1 MYFYK
6 TLALLILTA
15 NSIFA
20 GKVNLIVSF
29 HSTNDAG
36 ITELERKYDLVRV
49 YFSER
54 LKMGHYFTD
63 SDLDKLIEELSASG
77 IVKFAEKNSELSLN
91 SAIVDSYIN
100 QYHLNNAIGPD
111 INWLNADSYS
121 QKHSFS
127 EEPIIIAVIDTGFT
141 FGSGSAF
148 NNNDLLFNLNDPV
161 NEIDDDGNGYVD
173 DYLGWD
179 FSEEPG
185 DKDVSPELTSTE
197 FNHGNMVASMI
208 FGEDQVTG
216 LTNIIAD
223 QNIKLL
229 PLKVGHLVEIDGR
242 NELRIPTDQWLRA
255 AEYAMEMG
263 AQIINLSLGGGV
275 YKDSAQLLIDTLEN
289 EDVLVVI
296 SAGNAT
302 LNNPPNNNDINSY
315 YPASYPNEN
324 IISVASIQ
332 QSGELSDFSNFGA
345 SSVDIAAP
353 GTQVWAYDPSNT
365 EVKTLYDPNFN
376 TIESFNTWTYGSLPG
391 NLSTYNWGWAYD
403 YIDNRGYLHDGTG
416 GAGISMFSYS
426 TPYQNNTN
434 NWLESGWLN
443 LAGIKNP
450 ELDLEINYALNSV
463 TAIDFLNVEISTDG
477 VNYDLVK
484 FYFGS
489 SSTYGS
495 NNVISL
501 ANYVNQSIKIRF
513 RLLTSN
519 YTNYVFYGV
528 RIVDLNIRGAINYT
542 ETNGTSF
549 SAPLVAGIASLM
561 KSLDPTL
568 SASEIRE
575 IIINTATP
583 LSTLEGK
590 VASGGVL
597 NSYDALHAVHNASK
611 LYYSYNLN
619 NWFHHED
626 AFNDSRYEDFSFR
639 DYEDFKIVINS
650 VSKNPNDTHSLSLR
664 YYGKSKTSG
673 GERALIRNFTTNNNS
688 SEFFLKI
695 VDY

>member
-54 LKMGHYFTD
+54 LKTGHYFTD
-63 SDLDKLIEELSASG
+63 SDLDKLIEELTSSG

-91 SAIVDSYIN
+91 SAIIDSYIN
-100 QYHLNNAIGPD
+100 QYHLNNPIGPD

-161 NEIDDDGNGYVD
+161 NGIDDDGNGYVD

-179 FSEEPG
+179 FSQVPG
-185 DKDVSPELTSTE
+185 DNDVSPQSSL

-208 FGEDQVTG
+208 FGEDQITG
-216 LTNIIAD
+216 FTNIIAD

-229 PLKVGHLVEIDGR
+229 PLKVGFINDVG
-242 NELRIPTDQWLRA
+242 ELKIYNSSWIMA
-255 AEYAMEMG
+255 AEYAMDMG
-263 AQIINLSLGGGV
+263 AHIINLSLGGPGYV
-275 YKDSAQLLIDTLEN
+275 SAAQQIINELEN
-289 EDVLVVI
+289 EDVLVVV
-296 SAGNAT
+296 SAGNDA
-302 LNNPPNNNDINSY
+302 NDNDIIPA
-315 YPASYPNEN
+315 YPASYLNEN
-324 IISVASIQ
+324 IISVANIQ
-332 QSGELSDFSNFGA
+332 QNGDLSYSSNFGI

-353 GTQVWAYDPSNT
+353 GTGVCAYDPFNT
-365 EVKTLYDPNFN
+365 KAEIFYDPNFN
-376 TIESFNTWTYGSLPG
+376 TYETFRDSWTVGSEPG
-391 NLSTYNWGWAYD
+391 NLSSYSWRWGYD
-403 YIDNRGYLHDGTG
+403 YINSRGYLHDGTG
-416 GAGISMFSYS
+416 SSSINYLNA
-426 TPYQNNTN
+426 YQAQTN
-434 NWLESGWLN
+434 NYILSDWLDLD
-443 LAGIKNP
+443 GIKNP
-450 ELDLEINYALNSV
+450 KLNLDIYHNLNSL
-463 TAIDFLNVEISTDG
+463 TAFDSLKVEISTDG
-477 VNYDLVK
+477 VNYDLVG

-489 SSTYGS
+489 STNYGS
-495 NNVISL
+495 NKVLSL
-501 ANYVNQSIKIRF
+501 DNYVDQSIKIRF
-513 RLLTSN
+513 RLETSIFT
-519 YTNYVFYGV
+519 YYGGV
-528 RIVDLNIRGAINYT
+528 RIVGLSISGSINYT

-549 SAPLVAGIASLM
+549 SAPLVAGIAALM

-568 SASEIRE
+568 SAFEIRE
-575 IIINTATP
+575 IIIKTATP
-583 LSTLEGK
+583 QVPLEGK
-590 VASGGVL
+590 VVSGGVL
-597 NSYDALHAVHNASK
+597 NSYDALHAVYNSSK

-626 AFNDSRYEDFSFR
+626 AFDDSRYEDFSFR

-650 VSKNPNDTHSLSLR
+650 VSKNPNDTHSISLR

-673 GERALIRNFTTNNNS
+673 GERALIRNFTTNNS

>member
-6 TLALLILTA
+6 TLALLILAA
-15 NSIFA
+15 NSLFA
-20 GKVNLIVSF
+20 GKVNLIVCFNSL
-29 HSTNDAG
+29 DEAG
-36 ITELERKYDLVRV
+36 IVELEKKYDLVRF

-54 LKMGHYFTD
+54 LKTGHYFTD
-63 SDLDKLIEELSASG
+63 SDIDKLIEELSASG
-77 IVKFAEKNSELSLN
+77 IVKFAERNSELSLD
-91 SAIVDSYIN
+91 SAIIDSYIN
-100 QYHLNNAIGPD
+100 QYHLNNPIGPD

-179 FSEEPG
+179 FSQVPG
-185 DKDVSPELTSTE
+185 DNIVSPESTSTK
-197 FNHGNMVASMI
+197 FNHGNQVASII
-208 FGEDQVTG
+208 FGEDQIIR

-229 PLKVGHLVEIDGR
+229 PLKVGNLNAEGDI
-242 NELRIPTDQWLRA
+242 RIPGDQWHRA
-255 AEYAMEMG
+255 AEYAMDMG
-263 AQIINLSLGGGV
+263 AHIINLSMGEFSPNNAAR
-275 YKDSAQLLIDTLEN
+275 DIIDALEA
-289 EDVLVVI
+289 EDVLVVA
-296 SAGNAT
+296 SAGNQT
-302 LNNPPNNNDINSY
+302 NNNDVSPH
-315 YPASYPNEN
+315 YPSDYPNEN

-332 QSGELSDFSNFGA
+332 QDGELSDFSNFGA

-365 EVKTLYDPNFN
+365 DVEIFYDPNFN
-376 TIESFNTWTYGSLPG
+376 TYETFSGSWTVGSEPG
-391 NLSTYNWGWAYD
+391 NLSSYSWRWGYD
-403 YIDNRGYLHDGTG
+403 YINSRGYLHDGTG
-416 GAGISMFSYS
+416 SSSINYFNA
-426 TPYQNNTN
+426 YQSQTN
-434 NWLESGWLN
+434 NYILSDWLDLD
-443 LAGIKNP
+443 GIKNP
-450 ELDLEINYALNSV
+450 KLNLEIYHNLNSL
-463 TAIDFLNVEISTDG
+463 TAFDSLKVEISTDG
-477 VNYDLVK
+477 VNYDLVGL
-484 FYFGS
+484 YFGS
-489 SSTYGS
+489 STNYGS
-495 NNVISL
+495 NRVLSL
-501 ANYVNQSIKIRF
+501 DNYVDQNIKIRF
-513 RLLTSN
+513 RLETSIFT
-519 YTNYVFYGV
+519 YYGGV
-528 RIVDLNIRGAINYT
+528 RIVGLNISGSINYT

-549 SAPLVAGIASLM
+549 SAPLVAGIAALM

-568 SASEIRE
+568 SASKIRD
-575 IIINTATP
+575 IIIKTATP
-583 LSTLEGK
+583 LVALEGK

-597 NSYDALHAVHNASK
+597 NSYDALHAVYNSSK

-626 AFNDSRYEDFSFR
+626 AFDDSRYEDFSFR

-650 VSKNPNDTHSLSLR
+650 VSKNPNDTHSLALR